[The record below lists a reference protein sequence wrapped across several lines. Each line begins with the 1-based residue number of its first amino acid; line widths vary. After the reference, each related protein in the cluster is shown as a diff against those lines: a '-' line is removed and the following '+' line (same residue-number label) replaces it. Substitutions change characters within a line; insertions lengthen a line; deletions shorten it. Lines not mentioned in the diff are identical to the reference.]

1 MYFTPELP
9 NAGVPSH
16 HPASCSGAI
25 LSGWVWDGTTD
36 PHVRRA
42 PTTQALPTEAGTP
55 TTQTLLP
62 TQMLRGVMFMN

>member
-9 NAGVPSH
+9 NAGVPSR

-36 PHVRRA
+36 PHARRA
-42 PTTQALPTEAGTP
+42 P

-62 TQMLRGVMFMN
+62 TQMLRGIMFMN